1 MPKQIGR
8 VSLTKDRGLTL
19 NEERTVDRP
28 RDCRDHNYDHISVPN
43 GDTDSLHE
51 HLLQGEDRI
60 TEGKDIHSEHDQK

>member
-1 MPKQIGR
+1 MPNQIGR

-28 RDCRDHNYDHISVPN
+28 RDCCDHNYNHISVPN
-43 GDTDSLHE
+43 GDTDRHK

-60 TEGKDIHSEHDQK
+60 AEEKDIHTEHDQE